1 MREANDGE
9 QLAPGNVYVAPGGMQ
24 TEVRRNNDGLHVR
37 VFPAGLSDL
46 YAPSVDRLF
55 RTASE
60 SCNDRLIAVIMTGM
74 GDDGSEAIRQVR
86 QRGGR
91 TIAESAESAIIFGM
105 PGEAIKTGAV
115 DEVLSLTAIP
125 NAIRRL
131 CTGS

>member
-1 MREANDGE
+1 MNDESRAEKFLELFNKGKEFTEELLREN
-9 QLAPGNVYVAPGGMQ
+9 QRLRYRLAAVESEGASR
-24 TEVRRNNDGLHVR
+24 EE
-37 VFPAGLSDL
+37 
-46 YAPSVDRLF
+46 VDRLF

>member
-1 MREANDGE
+1 S
-9 QLAPGNVYVAPGGMQ
+9 
-24 TEVRRNNDGLHVR
+24 NDGLHVG
-37 VFPAGLSDL
+37 VFRAGLSDL
-46 YAPSVDRLF
+46 YTPSVDRLF
-55 RTASE
+55 RNASE

-74 GDDGSEAIRQVR
+74 GDDGSAAIRQVR

-91 TIAESAESAIIFGM
+91 TIAESVESAIIFGM
-105 PGEAIKTGAV
+105 PGEAIMTGAV